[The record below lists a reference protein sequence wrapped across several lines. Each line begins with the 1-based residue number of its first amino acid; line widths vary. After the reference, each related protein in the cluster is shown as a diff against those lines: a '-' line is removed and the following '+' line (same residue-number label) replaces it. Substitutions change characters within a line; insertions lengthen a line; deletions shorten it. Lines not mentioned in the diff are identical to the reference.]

1 MDYRGVFKN
10 VDIDLR
16 QNKKLKMYI
25 HAESIQGNNPLPG
38 EGNFDELDRRLVAF
52 LRIGTDYQDNYYQI
66 EVPLKP
72 TKFDENSSNRIS
84 AENVWNSDFNSI
96 DFPIELLSKIK
107 SKYLNKNS
115 LTESSFF
122 DEEMN
127 EVDEFTPISNL
138 SGSKYYRISVKGNPS
153 LGSIRTM
160 MIGVKNPSTM
170 IGDNLCGEVWFNE
183 LRIAGI
189 DNKGGWASIGSIDG
203 NMADFL
209 NFSGNTRYSSIG
221 FGSIDQSPN
230 QRTRE
235 ELFQYDFTT
244 AGDVAKLFPA
254 SFGIQIPLN
263 YSVGEVTISPEFD
276 PFYQDIKLKDRID
289 ASDSNEEKNKIK
301 EQAID
306 YTKRKNIS
314 VVGVRK
320 IGRTE
325 NKKFYNIENFDFS
338 YSYNEIYHHD
348 YEIENQKNKNIR
360 LQGNYGYNFQ
370 SFEISPFSEIKFLK
384 NKKYFE
390 WLSNIN
396 FNLLPS
402 SFSFSANINRTLNS
416 QLFRDVYMDVKTENS
431 LLTLPV
437 LVQRNYLFENT

>member
-1 MDYRGVFKN
+1 MCIRD
-10 VDIDLR
+10 
-16 QNKKLKMYI
+16 
-25 HAESIQGNNPLPG
+25 S
-38 EGNFDELDRRLVAF
+38 
-52 LRIGTDYQDNYYQI
+52 
-66 EVPLKP
+66 
-72 TKFDENSSNRIS
+72 
-84 AENVWNSDFNSI
+84 
-96 DFPIELLSKIK
+96 
-107 SKYLNKNS
+107 S
-115 LTESSFF
+115 LTKASFF

-138 SGSKYYRISVKGNPS
+138 SGSKYYRVSVKGNPS

-160 MIGVKNPSTM
+160 MIGVKNPSTI

-244 AGDVAKLFPA
+244 AADAAKLLPT
-254 SFGIQIPLN
+254 SLGIQIPLN

-276 PFYQDIKLKDRID
+276 PFYQDIKLKDRMA
-289 ASDSNEEKNKIK
+289 ASDSNEEKNRIR

-314 VVGVRK
+314 IVGVRK
-320 IGRTE
+320 ISTPKK
-325 NKKFYNIENFDFS
+325 KKFYNIDNFDFS

-348 YEIENQKNKNIR
+348 
-360 LQGNYGYNFQ
+360 
-370 SFEISPFSEIKFLK
+370 FEI
-384 NKKYFE
+384 
-390 WLSNIN
+390 
-396 FNLLPS
+396 
-402 SFSFSANINRTLNS
+402 
-416 QLFRDVYMDVKTENS
+416 
-431 LLTLPV
+431 
-437 LVQRNYLFENT
+437 